1 MKLKRLAGY
10 GPIAAYVSGGCLL
23 VIAVIQQ
30 ILIPPS
36 VFVAAAIVFV
46 LAMFVWVGSL
56 TVTVF
61 DLEWLEHPATSTRWF
76 RVALGA
82 TLVAMAAPLVI
93 ALIQFAGAPVP
104 FPIPYVLL
112 WLGVGISLLVHNIEG
127 RRAGLL
133 HGVLP
138 WLGIAAGAGF
148 IYLGVLQSAVLFT
161 TAFVMAW
168 YNGLLPTQVLYIA
181 WAIWMGVHLSRS
193 KSPSRAMQGASAA
206 Q

>member
-1 MKLKRLAGY
+1 MKLQRLAGY
-10 GPIAAYVSGGCLL
+10 GPIAAFVSGGCLL
-23 VIAVIQQ
+23 VVAVIQQ

-36 VFVAAAIVFV
+36 VFVAVAIVFL
-46 LAMFVWVGSL
+46 LAIFVWVGSL
-56 TVTVF
+56 TVTLF
-61 DLEWLEHPATSTRWF
+61 DLEWLEHPATNKRWF
-76 RVALGA
+76 QVALA
-82 TLVAMAAPLVI
+82 AALVAMAAPLVI

-104 FPIPYVLL
+104 FPIPYILL

-138 WLGIAAGAGF
+138 WLGVAAGVGF
-148 IYLGVLQSAVLFT
+148 IYLGVLQSPVLFT
-161 TAFVMAW
+161 TTFVMAW
-168 YNGLLPTQVLYIA
+168 YYGLLPTEVLYIA

-193 KSPSRAMQGASAA
+193 KSASPAMAAASAA